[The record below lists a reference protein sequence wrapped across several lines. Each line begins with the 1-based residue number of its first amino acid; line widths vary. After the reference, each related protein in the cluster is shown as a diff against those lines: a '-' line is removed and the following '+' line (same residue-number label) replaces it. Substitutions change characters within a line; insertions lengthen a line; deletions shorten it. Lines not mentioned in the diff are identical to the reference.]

1 MQADVALLVV
11 SAVTGE
17 FEAGISKGGQTRE
30 HMLLAYALGVKQLI
44 VVINKM
50 EMTTLHTVRHK

>member
-1 MQADVALLVV
+1 MALLVV

-17 FEAGISKGGQTRE
+17 FEAGISEGGKTRE

-50 EMTTLHTVRHK
+50 EMTTPAYSQA